1 MGGLEGSQH
10 NFRTSSQAIDGS
22 RLLSGRASAP
32 RWFESNLVLQFA
44 TRILQPFSMRLYPN
58 RQRECVESACSV
70 RSSRARRTNPDH
82 APSRPTPQAGEGRR
96 RRRRTTPRRRR
107 PGSAKVR
114 DASGEASPLSMERD
128 GFDSRADRQFISAG
142 PNTSSYPPR
151 RRGRVGRDEPGSTR
165 SKPCSGEALGA
176 AGSVKARQRSSIL
189 RSPTISF
196 PDRPTAGRP
205 AVNRSIVVRVHVG
218 EPKAKPTPSLPSPAC
233 GGG

>member
-82 APSRPTPQAGEGRR
+82 APSHPPSQAAQAKEGGERAPAGN
-96 RRRRTTPRRRR
+96 TARRR

-151 RRGRVGRDEPGSTR
+151 RRGRVGRGEPGSTR
-165 SKPCSGEALGA
+165 SKPVRVRLWE
-176 AGSVKARQRSSIL
+176 
-189 RSPTISF
+189 
-196 PDRPTAGRP
+196 RP
-205 AVNRSIVVRVHVG
+205 A
-218 EPKAKPTPSLPSPAC
+218 L
-233 GGG
+233 